1 MRKILKLAR
10 LQQLHA
16 PGRLKQS
23 LKEHLAVFAALK
35 AGDAAGAD
43 AAMRDHL
50 LKQREALRELA
61 STQRSVLTA

>member
-1 MRKILKLAR
+1 
-10 LQQLHA
+10 
-16 PGRLKQS
+16 LKQS
-23 LKEHLAVFAALK
+23 LKEHMAVFAALK

-61 STQRSVLTA
+61 SAKRSVLTA

>member
-1 MRKILKLAR
+1 M
-10 LQQLHA
+10 HA
-16 PGRLKQS
+16 PGRLKPS

-35 AGDAAGAD
+35 AGDAAAAD